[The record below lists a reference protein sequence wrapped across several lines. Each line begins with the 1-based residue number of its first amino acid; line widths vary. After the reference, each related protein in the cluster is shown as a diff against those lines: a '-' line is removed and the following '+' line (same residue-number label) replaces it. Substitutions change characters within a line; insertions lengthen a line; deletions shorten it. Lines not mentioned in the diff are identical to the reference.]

1 MEKPLLEK
9 KENRNILSFVDIYK
23 LVLIRIRVSNFFF
36 ACFVVMVWCFYAAFL
51 KGNNLWIKRM
61 FSVKVKVKGLG
72 FIKKKNVAGILTIK
86 N

>member
-36 ACFVVMVWCFYAAFL
+36 FACFVVMVWCFYAAFL
-51 KGNNLWIKRM
+51 KGN
-61 FSVKVKVKGLG
+61 
-72 FIKKKNVAGILTIK
+72 T
-86 N
+86 